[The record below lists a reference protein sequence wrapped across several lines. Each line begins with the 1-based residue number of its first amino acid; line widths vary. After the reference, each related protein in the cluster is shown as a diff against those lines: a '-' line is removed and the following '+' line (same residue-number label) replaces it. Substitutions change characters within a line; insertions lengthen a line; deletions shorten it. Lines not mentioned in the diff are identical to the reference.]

1 MVNEIG
7 HIAYQ
12 SIRLAETNVLTPCH
26 VSNSFGSFQ
35 KNRRLEMELAT
46 NHSDELARE
55 YVELKDKLEQEEEKR
70 GRIAML
76 L

>member
-1 MVNEIG
+1 
-7 HIAYQ
+7 
-12 SIRLAETNVLTPCH
+12 
-26 VSNSFGSFQ
+26 
-35 KNRRLEMELAT
+35 MELAT

-76 L
+76 RSGARWLELGEKPTRYFLG